1 MENRPMNA
9 TNPNAL
15 DQIVSLFGNGAVRA
29 CGRFLRQRGIDPL
42 AHVDAI
48 SAEVKAR
55 LEGAISEILKDG
67 REALDAGMVDAA
79 LATMAAS
86 SSLVGIDAGKA
97 IASRLPRPRPTAASS
112 SHNYDGQY

>member
-1 MENRPMNA
+1 M
-9 TNPNAL
+9 TTHQNAL
-15 DQIVSLFGNGAVRA
+15 DETIQIFANGAVRA

-55 LEGAISEILKDG
+55 LEAAVAEIFVDG
-67 REALDAGMVDAA
+67 REALDVGMVDVAI
-79 LATMAAS
+79 ATMAAS
-86 SSLVGIDAGKA
+86 FELVGVESGKA